1 MAIIELELKVP
12 QKLEAIKLRQYQ
24 EYLKIQKDNKDTED
38 NGNFLNSK
46 CIQIFCGL
54 TLKESYNLPVKMF
67 DGVLNQIGTCFEE
80 KTPLIKEFSMTG
92 SNDVEVSFG
101 MIPSLDEMTF
111 GEYVDLENFISDWDT
126 MHKAM
131 AVLYRPIKYNNNG
144 KYLIEDYDG
153 SDRYWEVMK
162 DAPVNV
168 SLGAMVFFLSF
179 REKIMQIYDGLFT
192 PSAKAESNFNI
203 GEGFGKKWG
212 WYQSIYALAGKDVS
226 RISEVTKISLHQC
239 LIWLEFEKEK
249 NDLEQK
255 MIKNAYN
262 KNR

>member
-24 EYLKIQKDNKDTED
+24 EYLKIQKDNEDVED

-54 TLKESYNLPVKMF
+54 TLKESYNLPVTMF
-67 DGVLNQIGTCFEE
+67 DGVLSQIGKCFEE
-80 KTPLIKEFSMTG
+80 PTPLIKEFSMTG
-92 SNDVEVSFG
+92 SNGVEVSFG

-111 GEYVDLENFISDWDT
+111 GEYVDLESFMSDWDS

-153 SDRYWEVMK
+153 TDRYWEVMK

-168 SLGAMVFFLSF
+168 ALGAMVFFYRL
-179 REKIMQIYDGLFT
+179 
-192 PSAKAESNFNI
+192 
-203 GEGFGKKWG
+203 GKKLCKYTMDYLLLQQNQKEALTQEKALERNG
-212 WYQSIYALAGKDVS
+212 DGINQFMLSLEKTYQELVKS
-226 RISEVTKISLHQC
+226 
-239 LIWLEFEKEK
+239 
-249 NDLEQK
+249 QK
-255 MIKNAYN
+255 FHYTSV
-262 KNR
+262 

>member
-12 QKLEAIKLRQYQ
+12 QKLKAIKLRQYQ
-24 EYLKIQKDNKDTED
+24 EYLKVQKENED
-38 NGNFLNSK
+38 AEDAANFLNSK

-67 DGVLNQIGTCFEE
+67 DGVLQQIGKCFEE
-80 KTPLIKEFSMTG
+80 DTPLIKEFSMTG

-111 GEYVDLENFISDWDT
+111 GEYVDLENFMSDWDN

-131 AVLYRPIKYNNNG
+131 AVLYRPITFNKNG

-153 SDRYWEVMK
+153 SDKYWEVMK

-168 SLGAMVFFLSF
+168 ALGAMVFFYRL
-179 REKIMQIYDGLFT
+179 
-192 PSAKAESNFNI
+192 
-203 GEGFGKKWG
+203 GKKLSKYTMDYLLLQQNQKG
-212 WYQSIYALAGKDVS
+212 ASVQ
-226 RISEVTKISLHQC
+226 
-239 LIWLEFEKEK
+239 EK
-249 NDLEQK
+249 DLERNGDGINQFMLSLEKTYQELIKSQK
-255 MIKNAYN
+255 FHYTSV
-262 KNR
+262 

>member
-24 EYLKIQKDNKDTED
+24 EYLKIQKENED
-38 NGNFLNSK
+38 AEDAANFLNSK

-67 DGVLNQIGTCFEE
+67 DGVLQQIGKCFEE
-80 KTPLIKEFSMTG
+80 PTPLIKEFSMTG
-92 SNDVEVSFG
+92 SNGVEVNFG

-111 GEYVDLENFISDWDT
+111 GEYVDLENFMSDWDN

-131 AVLYRPIKYNNNG
+131 SVLYRPITFNKNG

-153 SDRYWEVMK
+153 TDKYWEVMK

-168 SLGAMVFFLSF
+168 ALGAMVFFYRL
-179 REKIMQIYDGLFT
+179 
-192 PSAKAESNFNI
+192 
-203 GEGFGKKWG
+203 GKKLSKYTMDYLLLQQNQKG
-212 WYQSIYALAGKDVS
+212 ASMQ
-226 RISEVTKISLHQC
+226 
-239 LIWLEFEKEK
+239 EK
-249 NDLEQK
+249 DLERNGDGINQFMLSLEK
-255 MIKNAYN
+255 TYQELIKSQRFHYTSV
-262 KNR
+262 

>member
-24 EYLKIQKDNKDTED
+24 EYLKVQKDNED
-38 NGNFLNSK
+38 VEDAENFLNSK

-67 DGVLNQIGTCFEE
+67 DGVLQQIGKCFEE
-80 KTPLIKEFSMTG
+80 PTPLIKEFSMTG
-92 SNDVEVSFG
+92 SNGVEVSFG

-111 GEYVDLENFISDWDT
+111 GEYIDLENFMSDWDS

-131 AVLYRPIKYNNNG
+131 AVLYRPITFNKNG

-153 SDRYWEVMK
+153 TDKYWEVMK

-168 SLGAMVFFLSF
+168 ALGAMVFFYRL
-179 REKIMQIYDGLFT
+179 
-192 PSAKAESNFNI
+192 
-203 GEGFGKKWG
+203 GKKLCKYTMDYLLLQQNQNQASVQEKDSERNG
-212 WYQSIYALAGKDVS
+212 DGINQFMLSLEKTYQELMKLQRFHYTSA
-226 RISEVTKISLHQC
+226 
-239 LIWLEFEKEK
+239 
-249 NDLEQK
+249 
-255 MIKNAYN
+255 
-262 KNR
+262 

>member
-24 EYLKIQKDNKDTED
+24 EYLKIQKENESNED
-38 NGNFLNSK
+38 AANFLNSK

-54 TLKESYNLPVKMF
+54 TLKESYNLPVTMF
-67 DGVLNQIGTCFEE
+67 DGVLSQIGKCFEE
-80 KTPLIKEFSMTG
+80 PTPLIKEFSMTG
-92 SNDVEVSFG
+92 SNGVEVSFG

-111 GEYVDLENFISDWDT
+111 GEYVDLESFMSDWDS

-153 SDRYWEVMK
+153 TDRYWEVMK

-168 SLGAMVFFLSF
+168 ALGAMVFFYRL
-179 REKIMQIYDGLFT
+179 
-192 PSAKAESNFNI
+192 
-203 GEGFGKKWG
+203 GKKLCKYTMDYLLLQQKQNQTSTQEKALERNG
-212 WYQSIYALAGKDVS
+212 DGINQFMLSLEKTYQELVKS
-226 RISEVTKISLHQC
+226 
-239 LIWLEFEKEK
+239 
-249 NDLEQK
+249 QK
-255 MIKNAYN
+255 FHYTSV
-262 KNR
+262 

>member
-24 EYLKIQKDNKDTED
+24 EYLKVQKDNED
-38 NGNFLNSK
+38 VEDAQNFLNSK

-67 DGVLNQIGTCFEE
+67 DGVLQKIGKCFEE
-80 KTPLIKEFSMTG
+80 PTPLIKEFSMTG
-92 SNDVEVSFG
+92 SNGVEVSFG

-111 GEYVDLENFISDWDT
+111 GEYIDLENFMSDWDS

-131 AVLYRPIKYNNNG
+131 AVLYRPITFNKNG

-153 SDRYWEVMK
+153 TDKYWEVMK

-168 SLGAMVFFLSF
+168 ALGAMVFFYRL
-179 REKIMQIYDGLFT
+179 
-192 PSAKAESNFNI
+192 
-203 GEGFGKKWG
+203 GKKLCKYTMDYLLLQQNQKG
-212 WYQSIYALAGKDVS
+212 ASVQ
-226 RISEVTKISLHQC
+226 
-239 LIWLEFEKEK
+239 EK
-249 NDLEQK
+249 DLERNGDGINQFMLSLEK
-255 MIKNAYN
+255 TYQELMKLQRFHYTSA
-262 KNR
+262 

>member
-24 EYLKIQKDNKDTED
+24 EYLKVQKDNED
-38 NGNFLNSK
+38 VEDAQNFLNSK

-67 DGVLNQIGTCFEE
+67 DGVLQKIGKCFEE
-80 KTPLIKEFSMTG
+80 PTPLIKEFSMTG
-92 SNDVEVSFG
+92 SNGVEVSFG

-111 GEYVDLENFISDWDT
+111 GEYIDLENFMSDWDS

-131 AVLYRPIKYNNNG
+131 AVLYRPITFNKNG

-153 SDRYWEVMK
+153 TDKYWEVMK

-168 SLGAMVFFLSF
+168 ALGAMVFFYRL
-179 REKIMQIYDGLFT
+179 
-192 PSAKAESNFNI
+192 
-203 GEGFGKKWG
+203 GKKLCKYTMDYLLLQQNQKEASTQEKALERNG
-212 WYQSIYALAGKDVS
+212 DGINQFMLSLEKTYQELVKS
-226 RISEVTKISLHQC
+226 
-239 LIWLEFEKEK
+239 
-249 NDLEQK
+249 QK
-255 MIKNAYN
+255 FHYTSV
-262 KNR
+262 

>member
-24 EYLKIQKDNKDTED
+24 EYLKIQKENED
-38 NGNFLNSK
+38 AEDAANFLNSK

-67 DGVLNQIGTCFEE
+67 DGVLQQIGKCFEE
-80 KTPLIKEFSMTG
+80 DTPLIKEFSMTG
-92 SNDVEVSFG
+92 SNGVEVSFG

-111 GEYVDLENFISDWDT
+111 GEYVDLENFMSDWDN

-131 AVLYRPIKYNNNG
+131 SVLYRPITFNKNE

-153 SDRYWEVMK
+153 TDKYWEVMK

-168 SLGAMVFFLSF
+168 ALGAMVFFYRL
-179 REKIMQIYDGLFT
+179 
-192 PSAKAESNFNI
+192 
-203 GEGFGKKWG
+203 GKKLSKYTMDYLLLQQNQKG
-212 WYQSIYALAGKDVS
+212 ASVQ
-226 RISEVTKISLHQC
+226 
-239 LIWLEFEKEK
+239 EK
-249 NDLEQK
+249 DLERNGDGINQFMLSLEKTYQELIKSQK
-255 MIKNAYN
+255 FHYTSV
-262 KNR
+262 

>member
-24 EYLKIQKDNKDTED
+24 EYLKIQKENED
-38 NGNFLNSK
+38 VEDAANFLNSK

-54 TLKESYNLPVKMF
+54 TLKESYKLPITMF
-67 DGVLNQIGTCFEE
+67 DSVLNQIGKCFEE
-80 KTPLIKEFSMTG
+80 PTLLIKEFSMTG
-92 SNDVEVSFG
+92 SNGVEISFG

-111 GEYVDLENFISDWDT
+111 GEYVDLESFMSDWDS

-153 SDRYWEVMK
+153 TDRYWEVMK

-168 SLGAMVFFLSF
+168 ALGAMVFFYRL
-179 REKIMQIYDGLFT
+179 
-192 PSAKAESNFNI
+192 
-203 GEGFGKKWG
+203 GKKLCKYTMDYLLLQQKQNQTSTQEKALERNG
-212 WYQSIYALAGKDVS
+212 DGINQFMLSLEKTYQELVKS
-226 RISEVTKISLHQC
+226 
-239 LIWLEFEKEK
+239 
-249 NDLEQK
+249 QK
-255 MIKNAYN
+255 FHYTSV
-262 KNR
+262 

>member
-24 EYLKIQKDNKDTED
+24 EYLKIQKENEDTED
-38 NGNFLNSK
+38 AANFLNSK

-67 DGVLNQIGTCFEE
+67 DGVLQQIGKCFEE
-80 KTPLIKEFSMTG
+80 PTPLIKEFSMTG
-92 SNDVEVSFG
+92 SNGVEVSFG

-111 GEYVDLENFISDWDT
+111 GEYVDLENFMSDWDN

-131 AVLYRPIKYNNNG
+131 SVLYRPITFNKNG

-153 SDRYWEVMK
+153 TDKYWEVMK

-168 SLGAMVFFLSF
+168 ALGAMVFFYRL
-179 REKIMQIYDGLFT
+179 
-192 PSAKAESNFNI
+192 
-203 GEGFGKKWG
+203 GKKLSKYTMDYLLLQQNQKG
-212 WYQSIYALAGKDVS
+212 ASMQ
-226 RISEVTKISLHQC
+226 
-239 LIWLEFEKEK
+239 EK
-249 NDLEQK
+249 DLERNGDGINQFMLSLEK
-255 MIKNAYN
+255 TYQELIKSQRFHYTSV
-262 KNR
+262 

>member
-24 EYLKIQKDNKDTED
+24 EYLKVQKDNED
-38 NGNFLNSK
+38 VEDAQNFLNSK

-67 DGVLNQIGTCFEE
+67 DGVLQKIGKCFEE
-80 KTPLIKEFSMTG
+80 PTPLIKEFSMTG
-92 SNDVEVSFG
+92 SNGVEVSFG

-111 GEYVDLENFISDWDT
+111 GEYIDLENFMSDWDS

-131 AVLYRPIKYNNNG
+131 AVLYRPITFNKNG

-153 SDRYWEVMK
+153 TDKYWEVMK

-168 SLGAMVFFLSF
+168 ALGAMVFFYRL
-179 REKIMQIYDGLFT
+179 
-192 PSAKAESNFNI
+192 
-203 GEGFGKKWG
+203 GKKLCKYTMDYLLLQQNQKG
-212 WYQSIYALAGKDVS
+212 ASVQEKDSERNGDGINQFMLSLEKTYQELMKLQRFHYTSA
-226 RISEVTKISLHQC
+226 
-239 LIWLEFEKEK
+239 
-249 NDLEQK
+249 
-255 MIKNAYN
+255 
-262 KNR
+262 

>member
-24 EYLKIQKDNKDTED
+24 EYLKIQKENED
-38 NGNFLNSK
+38 AEDAANFLNSK

-67 DGVLNQIGTCFEE
+67 DGVLSQIGKCFEE
-80 KTPLIKEFSMTG
+80 PTPLIKEFSMTG
-92 SNDVEVSFG
+92 SNGVEVSFG

-111 GEYVDLENFISDWDT
+111 GEYVDLENFMSDWDN

-131 AVLYRPIKYNNNG
+131 SVLYRPITFNKNG

-153 SDRYWEVMK
+153 TDKYWEVMK

-168 SLGAMVFFLSF
+168 ALGAMVFFYRL
-179 REKIMQIYDGLFT
+179 
-192 PSAKAESNFNI
+192 
-203 GEGFGKKWG
+203 GKKLSK
-212 WYQSIYALAGKDVS
+212 YTMDYLLLQQNQKEASM
-226 RISEVTKISLHQC
+226 Q
-239 LIWLEFEKEK
+239 EK
-249 NDLEQK
+249 DLERNGDGINQFMLSLEKTYQELIKSQK
-255 MIKNAYN
+255 FHYTSV
-262 KNR
+262 

>member
-24 EYLKIQKDNKDTED
+24 EYLKIQKDNED
-38 NGNFLNSK
+38 VEDAANFLNSK

-54 TLKESYNLPVKMF
+54 TLKESYNLPVTMF
-67 DGVLNQIGTCFEE
+67 DGVLSQIGKCFEE
-80 KTPLIKEFSMTG
+80 PTPLIKEFSMTG
-92 SNDVEVSFG
+92 SNGVELSFG

-111 GEYVDLENFISDWDT
+111 GEYVDLESFMSDWDS

-153 SDRYWEVMK
+153 TDRYWEVMK

-168 SLGAMVFFLSF
+168 ALGAMVFFYRL
-179 REKIMQIYDGLFT
+179 
-192 PSAKAESNFNI
+192 
-203 GEGFGKKWG
+203 GKKLCKYTMDYLLLQQKQNQTSTQEKALERNG
-212 WYQSIYALAGKDVS
+212 DGINQFMLSLEKTYQELVKS
-226 RISEVTKISLHQC
+226 
-239 LIWLEFEKEK
+239 
-249 NDLEQK
+249 QK
-255 MIKNAYN
+255 FHYTSV
-262 KNR
+262 

>member
-111 GEYVDLENFISDWDT
+111 GEYVDLENFISDWDS

-168 SLGAMVFFLSF
+168 SLGAMVFFYRL
-179 REKIMQIYDGLFT
+179 
-192 PSAKAESNFNI
+192 
-203 GEGFGKKWG
+203 GKKLCKYTMDSLLLQQKQNQTSTSEKALERNG
-212 WYQSIYALAGKDVS
+212 DGINQFMLSLEKTYQELVKS
-226 RISEVTKISLHQC
+226 
-239 LIWLEFEKEK
+239 
-249 NDLEQK
+249 QK
-255 MIKNAYN
+255 FHYTNV
-262 KNR
+262 

>member
-67 DGVLNQIGTCFEE
+67 DGVLNQIGSCFEE

-111 GEYVDLENFISDWDT
+111 GEYVDLENFISDWDS

-168 SLGAMVFFLSF
+168 SLGAMVFFYRL
-179 REKIMQIYDGLFT
+179 
-192 PSAKAESNFNI
+192 
-203 GEGFGKKWG
+203 GKKLCKYTMDSLLLQQKQNQTSTSEKALERNG
-212 WYQSIYALAGKDVS
+212 DGINQFMLSLEKTYQELVKS
-226 RISEVTKISLHQC
+226 
-239 LIWLEFEKEK
+239 
-249 NDLEQK
+249 QK
-255 MIKNAYN
+255 FHYTNV
-262 KNR
+262 